1 MHRFGW
7 LLIGFGALLLLA
19 KGGLFLL
26 PPLLL
31 FLFLSAGRGLAHG
44 MHPYGGPPAWRGHAR
59 HGRHGHRHHGCR
71 PHQGP
76 ADAEPREA
84 QAEAPQPYTG
94 ETTRL

>member
-19 KGGLFLL
+19 KGGSFLL
-26 PPLLL
+26 PLLLL
-31 FLFLSAGRGLAHG
+31 FLFLTVGRGLAHG

-59 HGRHGHRHHGCR
+59 HGHHGCR
-71 PHQGP
+71 PHSGQ
-76 ADAEPREA
+76 ADSEPREA
-84 QAEAPQPYTG
+84 QDDEPKPYTG